1 MELLRISQND
11 RFALRVGYKL
21 WFRDG
26 DNAYLSSIIDGLP
39 GSRFLEIPN

>member
-11 RFALRVGYKL
+11 RLALRVGYKL

-26 DNAYLSSIIDGLP
+26 DNAYLAMT
-39 GSRFLEIPN
+39 